1 MARVLGLGGL
11 FFKSDDPD
19 GTREWYG
26 RVLGIAFE
34 EWGGTV
40 FLPET
45 AAAHPGAGVPMAAL
59 SGQHAAEAIM
69 RDRISA
75 LTSAPTVMPGG
86 TSTGSAR
93 TGRAP
98 FR

>member
-26 RVLGIAFE
+26 RVLGIAFDD
-34 EWGGTV
+34 WGGTV

-45 AAAHPGAGVPMAAL
+45 AAALVAPMDVMDTEAD
-59 SGQHAAEAIM
+59 SGLVDTVES
-69 RDRISA
+69 RD
-75 LTSAPTVMPGG
+75 L
-86 TSTGSAR
+86 
-93 TGRAP
+93 
-98 FR
+98 